1 MSSFSTPGSF
11 VPENAFSDYRV
22 KNRMQVQNVTQT
34 YKGDSNISPSGILP
48 QPHKEILGRQ
58 INTGQ
63 YYTHEASAV
72 SVMGKAP
79 SLEQAYGV
87 SSLVGRSGGRGI
99 VGIND
104 KDCQLPETILIG

>member
-1 MSSFSTPGSF
+1 M
-11 VPENAFSDYRV
+11 
-22 KNRMQVQNVTQT
+22 
-34 YKGDSNISPSGILP
+34 P
-48 QPHKEILGRQ
+48 QPHKEIFGRQ

-99 VGIND
+99 VSIND
-104 KDCQLPETILIG
+104 KRLPITGNYIDRMMGE